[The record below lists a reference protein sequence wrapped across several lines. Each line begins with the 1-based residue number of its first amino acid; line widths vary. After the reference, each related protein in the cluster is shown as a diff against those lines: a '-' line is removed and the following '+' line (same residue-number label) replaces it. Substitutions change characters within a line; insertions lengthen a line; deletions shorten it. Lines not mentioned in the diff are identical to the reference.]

1 MTERVVS
8 FSKEDIQ
15 YIELVSPPQNP
26 VDQLF
31 FEEMAAII
39 PLLYERVDCSGVIV
53 RGKGCHFSSG
63 ADFEELVEVFSKED
77 LLAVEQ
83 TGFRSLGVFEALARF
98 PKPVVAAIQ
107 GNCLGSGLEFA
118 LACHYRIA
126 DSSGLF
132 GMPEVRHGLLPN
144 CGATYRL
151 PRIIGPAKSMEM
163 ILTGRNISA
172 TEALALQLVDL
183 VVERDILMDT
193 ATKIIRWCGGDIE
206 AK

>member
-1 MTERVVS
+1 MTERVVYYR
-8 FSKEDIQ
+8 EEGIQ

-39 PLLYERVDCSGVIV
+39 PILYERVDCLGVIV
-53 RGKGCHFSSG
+53 RGQGCNFSYG
-63 ADFEELVEVFSKED
+63 ADIEELVEAFSEER
-77 LLAVEQ
+77 LLTVEQ
-83 TGFRSLGVFEALARF
+83 AGFRSLGVFEALARY

-107 GNCLGSGLEFA
+107 GYCLGSGLEFA

-132 GMPEVRHGLLPN
+132 GLPEVCHGLLPG

-172 TEALALQLVDL
+172 KEALALQLVDL
-183 VVERDILMDT
+183 VVTKDMLMNT
-193 ATKIIRWCGGDIE
+193 ATKIIRWCCGDFVG
-206 AK
+206 K